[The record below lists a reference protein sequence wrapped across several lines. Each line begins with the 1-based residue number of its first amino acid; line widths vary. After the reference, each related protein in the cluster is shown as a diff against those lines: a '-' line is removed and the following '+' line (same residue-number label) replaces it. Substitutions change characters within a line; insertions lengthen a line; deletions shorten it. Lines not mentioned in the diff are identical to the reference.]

1 MRTVPPNPIPPPT
14 AQLRCRGRWT
24 RRGGRARSPRRVR
37 APPRPWWPPC
47 SVLCGSARGSRS
59 APRPQRWPPLVE
71 MTPRSPPTE
80 CTRPERGQDEPGSQE
95 HKAQGA
101 AEPRLR
107 HGIVLRSGA
116 SIRIIV
122 AWLLPTG
129 SRALGSLRG
138 LRLPRLRRLRNLRL
152 LRLPR
157 LRLLWSRRLFIGT
170 FALDRTDGDRLI
182 LALGRKRVP

>member
-1 MRTVPPNPIPPPT
+1 N
-14 AQLRCRGRWT
+14 
-24 RRGGRARSPRRVR
+24 S
-37 APPRPWWPPC
+37 
-47 SVLCGSARGSRS
+47 
-59 APRPQRWPPLVE
+59 
-71 MTPRSPPTE
+71 RSPPTE
-80 CTRPERGQDEPGSQE
+80 CTHPERGQDEPGSQE

-129 SRALGSLRG
+129 SRALGRLGSLRG
-138 LRLPRLRRLRNLRL
+138 LGLPRLRRLGNLRL

-157 LRLLWSRRLFIGT
+157 LRILWCRRLFIGT
-170 FALDRTDGDRLI
+170 CALDRTDGDRLI

>member
-1 MRTVPPNPIPPPT
+1 
-14 AQLRCRGRWT
+14 
-24 RRGGRARSPRRVR
+24 
-37 APPRPWWPPC
+37 
-47 SVLCGSARGSRS
+47 
-59 APRPQRWPPLVE
+59 
-71 MTPRSPPTE
+71 
-80 CTRPERGQDEPGSQE
+80 
-95 HKAQGA
+95 QGA

-122 AWLLPTG
+122 ARLLPTG
-129 SRALGSLRG
+129 SRALGRLGSLRG
-138 LRLPRLRRLRNLRL
+138 LGLPRLRRLRNLRLLRLPRLRRLRNLRL

-157 LRLLWSRRLFIGT
+157 LRILWSRRLFIGT

>member
-1 MRTVPPNPIPPPT
+1 
-14 AQLRCRGRWT
+14 
-24 RRGGRARSPRRVR
+24 
-37 APPRPWWPPC
+37 
-47 SVLCGSARGSRS
+47 
-59 APRPQRWPPLVE
+59 QRWPPLIE
-71 MTPRSPPTE
+71 MNSRSPPTE
-80 CTRPERGQDEPGSQE
+80 CTHPERGQDEPGSQE

-129 SRALGSLRG
+129 SWGLRFHWGLWRLGSLRG
-138 LRLPRLRRLRNLRL
+138 LRLPRLRRPRNLRL

-157 LRLLWSRRLFIGT
+157 LRHPRNLRRPRLPRLRILWSRRLFFGT

>member
-1 MRTVPPNPIPPPT
+1 
-14 AQLRCRGRWT
+14 
-24 RRGGRARSPRRVR
+24 
-37 APPRPWWPPC
+37 
-47 SVLCGSARGSRS
+47 
-59 APRPQRWPPLVE
+59 
-71 MTPRSPPTE
+71 RSPPTE
-80 CTRPERGQDEPGSQE
+80 CTHPERGQDEPGSQE

-129 SRALGSLRG
+129 SRALGRLGSLRG
-138 LRLPRLRRLRNLRL
+138 LGLPRLRRLGPLRLLRPPRLRRLPTLRLLRLPRLRRLRNLRL

-157 LRLLWSRRLFIGT
+157 LRILWSRRLFIGT

>member
-1 MRTVPPNPIPPPT
+1 MN
-14 AQLRCRGRWT
+14 
-24 RRGGRARSPRRVR
+24 S
-37 APPRPWWPPC
+37 
-47 SVLCGSARGSRS
+47 
-59 APRPQRWPPLVE
+59 
-71 MTPRSPPTE
+71 RSPPTE
-80 CTRPERGQDEPGSQE
+80 CTHPERGQDEPGSQE

-116 SIRIIV
+116 SISIIV

-129 SRALGSLRG
+129 SRALRRLRNLRL

-157 LRLLWSRRLFIGT
+157 LRILWSRRLFIGT